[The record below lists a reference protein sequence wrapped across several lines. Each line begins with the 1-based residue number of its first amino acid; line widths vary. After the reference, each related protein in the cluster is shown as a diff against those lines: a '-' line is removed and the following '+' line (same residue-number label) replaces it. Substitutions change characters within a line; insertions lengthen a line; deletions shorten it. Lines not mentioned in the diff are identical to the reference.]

1 MQPQRLR
8 QLVLTGARPL
18 ALVILAFTSLFLV
31 TGDDGA
37 PGGHLFALLCIY
49 VVSRAG
55 GTIATLARL
64 PPLLGMLCA
73 GLALGNLPV
82 IEEHVGAQVKA
93 DWSSA
98 IRALALVLI
107 LSRAG
112 LAFDAAAF
120 KRLRFV
126 VMRLALLPCFAEAAV
141 AAGLAAALL
150 GFPLPWSFLLG
161 FVVAAISPAVVVPGI
176 LSLQEQGYGTS
187 TGISTMVVA
196 AAPLDDVLSIAG
208 FGICLSFTIESG
220 SGSDGLWFD
229 ILKVPLEIIAGVAAG
244 CVGAALLV
252 LLLPVAD
259 VKQRSLGAAAML
271 FGVAVTSAFALKL
284 VGFSGGSALSVL
296 VMAVATLQGWGGE
309 AAKPV
314 STVLAHTWN
323 CAAQPLL
330 FGLVGSSARL
340 DTLQP
345 RVVGLGATILLC
357 SGVVRFGTAYLAV
370 GFHGLRWQDKVF
382 TACAWVPK
390 ATVQAAIGGIA
401 LDEATSEREKEMARQ
416 VLAIAVLSILCTAPV
431 GAVLIGSLGPRLL
444 LQDGGSRAKDVASV
458 QGAVPVHGGESPKS
472 DDPEAVTEV
481 TSGQKDEVGGS
492 TAQLQCCVAPGCLAR
507 LFRRRGSF

>member
-1 MQPQRLR
+1 MRL
-8 QLVLTGARPL
+8 L
-18 ALVILAFTSLFLV
+18 ASVSLAFASLFLL

-49 VVSRAG
+49 VASMG
-55 GTIATLARL
+55 GGAVATHAKL
-64 PPLLGMLCA
+64 PPLLGMLCT
-73 GLALGNLPV
+73 GLALGNLPF
-82 IEEHVGAQVKA
+82 IGDHVGAQVNA

-126 VMRLALLPCFAEAAV
+126 VLRLAVLPCFAEAAV

-150 GFPLPWSFLLG
+150 GFPLPWCFLLG

-208 FGICLSFTIESG
+208 FGICLSFSIGGG
-220 SGSDGLWFD
+220 SDGDGLWFD
-229 ILKVPLEIIAGVAAG
+229 ILKVPLEILAGVAAG
-244 CVGAALLV
+244 CVGATLLV
-252 LLLPVAD
+252 LVLPEAD
-259 VKQRSLGAAAML
+259 AKRRPNEAAMML
-271 FGVAVTSAFALKL
+271 FSVALTAFFALKL
-284 VGFSGGSALSVL
+284 VGFSGASALSVL
-296 VMAVATLQGWGGE
+296 VTAVAALQGWGGE

-314 STVLAHTWN
+314 SGILAQAWN
-323 CAAQPLL
+323 SAAQPLL

-345 RVVGLGATILLC
+345 RVVGLGAVILLC
-357 SGVVRFGTAYLAV
+357 SGIARFGTAYLAV
-370 GFHGLRWQDKVF
+370 AFRGLRWQEKIF

-401 LDEATSEREKEMARQ
+401 LDEAKSNREEEMGRQ

-431 GAVLIGSLGPRLL
+431 GAVLISTLGPRLL
-444 LQDGGSRAKDVASV
+444 LQDGGIRVQHVASA
-458 QGAVPVHGGESPKS
+458 QGVVPMQSDENPKS
-472 DDPEAVTEV
+472 AYPDPTTDVTVSQE
-481 TSGQKDEVGGS
+481 DEVGGS
-492 TAQLQCCVAPGCLAR
+492 TAQKPCCVASGCLAR
-507 LFRRRGSF
+507 FFGFGGPS